1 MLKKNAISILKKLSV
16 SKILQNYRTV
26 IASAKLVK
34 AIKKYQKD
42 YHIDSRSDEIKFF
55 YDLQHICKLNE
66 KVSNSISAA
75 KDIR

>member
-1 MLKKNAISILKKLSV
+1 MKKNTISILKKLTV
-16 SKILQNYRTV
+16 NKILQNYQTA
-26 IASAKLVK
+26 IASGKLVK

-66 KVSNSISAA
+66 KVSNSISVA
-75 KDIR
+75 KNIR

>member
-1 MLKKNAISILKKLSV
+1 LIEKQKVIINVLKASV
-16 SKILQNYRTV
+16 
-26 IASAKLVK
+26 KLVK

-66 KVSNSISAA
+66 KVKNSIEAA